1 MIDDL
6 GDRWRQ
12 LSEEQIELPV
22 GSGCRFSWLK
32 LQSFLFLIA
41 CLICVCCS
49 VSSYLWGSASIR
61 LAIPTLL
68 SPTGEGEMS
77 APTFEA
83 VTPEV
88 IAQATRPHQITPL
101 QPEVVGEAPTPTC
114 PFSPLAEPTLPP
126 PTEERSDV
134 PSSSEIYLVYV
145 EYSRPGRDWTDEHVL
160 IENIGPGDQNMTGWR
175 LGSDYFDSY
184 AFPPGFILAGSTSV
198 RVWSGSGQDTAT
210 ELYWGRDGPA
220 WDAGGGVV
228 YLWDAQGNVVDSWK
242 W

>member
-1 MIDDL
+1 MTDDL

-22 GSGCRFSWLK
+22 GGGCRFSWLK
-32 LQSFLFLIA
+32 LQSFLFLLA

-49 VSSYLWGSASIR
+49 ISSYLWGSASTR
-61 LAIPTLL
+61 LARPAFS
-68 SPTGEGEMS
+68 SPAGKEETS
-77 APTFEA
+77 APTSEA
-83 VTPEV
+83 VTPEA
-88 IAQATRPHQITPL
+88 IAQATRPPQITPL
-101 QPEVVGEAPTPTC
+101 QPEVVGETPAPTYPS
-114 PFSPLAEPTLPP
+114 SPLAEPTPPP
-126 PTEERSDV
+126 PTEDRSDV
-134 PSSSEIYLVYV
+134 PPSSGIYLVYV

-160 IENIGPGDQNMTGWR
+160 IENISTDDQDMTGWR

-210 ELYWGRDGPA
+210 ELYWGRSGPA
-220 WDAGGGVV
+220 WDARGGVV